1 MAQGASTRFGAKP
14 TQVGII
20 SKFAGASALAA
31 VLTCTVGCASQSPTD
46 GTSSAARTGR
56 PHVLVTISTFVS
68 FARAVAGDRADVES
82 LVPVGASPEDF
93 QPTPRDIEKLQR
105 ADILIENG
113 LGLETWLARTIDNAK
128 NEKLAIVTA
137 TDGLPVKNG
146 NPHLWMDPELARGY
160 VAAIARAL
168 ATRDPAGRSVYER
181 NAAAYEGRLHAL
193 AMQVAAR
200 IATVPKNSR
209 AMIVFHNAWQY
220 YDDRFGL
227 RTVGVIELSPG
238 QDPNPKYVNDLVTLA
253 RANHVRAIFAEHEYS
268 PKLVQ
273 TLAQSAGIAT
283 VENLYD
289 DSIGTDPRVTDY
301 VSMLNYDTATIVAA
315 LRGAKP

>member
-1 MAQGASTRFGAKP
+1 M
-14 TQVGII
+14 I
-20 SKFAGASALAA
+20 SKFAGTL
-31 VLTCTVGCASQSPTD
+31 VFTVGLVCTASCASHSPR
-46 GTSSAARTGR
+46 GAETSVKQAGR
-56 PHVLVTISTFVS
+56 PRVLVTISTFVS
-68 FARAVAGDRADVES
+68 FARAVAGDRADVET

-113 LGLETWLARTIDNAK
+113 LGLETWLARTIENAK
-128 NEKLAIVTA
+128 NEMLAIVTA

-168 ATRDPAGRSVYER
+168 AARDPAGRSVYER

-193 AMQVAAR
+193 ATQIAAR
-200 IATVPKNSR
+200 VATVPKNAR

-253 RANHVRAIFAEHEYS
+253 RANHVRAIFAEPEYS

-289 DSIGTDPRVTDY
+289 DSVGTDPRVTDY
-301 VSMLNYDTATIVAA
+301 ESMLRYDTATIVAA